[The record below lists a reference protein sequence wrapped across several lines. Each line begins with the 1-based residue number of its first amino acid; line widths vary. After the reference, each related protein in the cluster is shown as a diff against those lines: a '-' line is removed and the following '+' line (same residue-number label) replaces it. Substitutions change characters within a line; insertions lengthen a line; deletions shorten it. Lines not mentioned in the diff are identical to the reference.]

1 MTTRHL
7 SPHMVAFSTPLIEPA
22 LVLALL
28 FVLVLVGPLAA
39 KAVRMPPIIGLITT
53 GILIGP
59 SALGLLD
66 REGTVEVL
74 GNAGL
79 LYLMFQAGLELDLEE
94 FRERRSQ
101 AITFGALTFIIPFA
115 VAIPVNLA
123 LGFSTTAALLLAV
136 SWAPHTLLAYPV
148 VQRLGLTKARSVAIT
163 VGATIITDTAAL
175 ITLEI
180 LVEAHEGKLS
190 PGFILKLIPTAG
202 AVVAFIVAGLPWLGR
217 RFFASV
223 GQDRSV
229 RFLFI
234 TAAMFLSAGLAEL
247 AGLEPIIGA
256 FLAGL
261 SLNRLVSEGSELS
274 HRIEFFGSA
283 FFIPVF
289 LISVG
294 MLVNLGVVVDD
305 PTILLRAGVFSLV
318 AVGTK
323 MLAAFIAGKVFKF
336 SGTEIGVMAS
346 LSTARAAATLAAA
359 FVGLSVGLISEI
371 TVNTVVLVILV
382 TSLVSSLLATRF
394 GTQLPPPVERQRA
407 PAATVLVP
415 VGDPE
420 RSLGV
425 LKLAGMLAAPDTG
438 TVVPVSVLDLEA
450 TQTDVKE
457 RRAELAEAERVVLA
471 EGAEATSVVRL
482 DLTPSAGMLHASVE
496 QAATSVLVGWKGF
509 ASRNGSAFGQ
519 RVDALLAASPVPVV
533 VARMGPAENCGRVV
547 VAVADHDL
555 TPAGGPGV
563 ELAALVARR
572 LAKAHRAELHIL
584 VPREQVTHETL
595 GLEDDQGVLVV
606 ERRRPAVAL
615 RDLTTPGDIVVVT
628 QPRVEPGLGG
638 EVPRLARAL
647 PDRSLLVIAPR

>member
-1 MTTRHL
+1 MA
-7 SPHMVAFSTPLIEPA
+7 AFSTPLFEPA

-28 FVLVLVGPLAA
+28 FVLVLIAPLAA
-39 KAVRMPPIIGLITT
+39 RAVRMPSIIGLIGA

-59 SALGLLD
+59 SALGLLE

-101 AITFGALTFIIPFA
+101 ALTFGALTFIIPFA

-123 LGFSTTAALLLAV
+123 LGFTTTAAILLAI

-163 VGATIITDTAAL
+163 VGATIVTDTAAL
-175 ITLEI
+175 TALEL
-180 LVEAHEGKLS
+180 LVESHEGRLT
-190 PGFILKLIPTAG
+190 PGFVLKLIPTAG
-202 AVVAFIVAGLPWLGR
+202 AVVVFIVVVLPWLGR
-217 RFFASV
+217 QFFASV

-234 TAAMFLSAGLAEL
+234 MAAMFLSAGLAEL

-261 SLNRLVSEGSELS
+261 ALNRLVSEGSELS
-274 HRIEFFGSA
+274 SRIEFFGSA

-294 MLVNLGVVVDD
+294 MLVNLGVVIDR
-305 PTILLRAGVFSLV
+305 PAILVRAGVFSLV

-323 MLAAFIAGKVFKF
+323 MVAAFIAGKLFRYTN
-336 SGTEIGVMAS
+336 TEIGIMAS

-359 FVGLSVGLISEI
+359 FVGLSAGLISEV

-394 GTQLPPPVERQRA
+394 GTQLPPPTERRRA
-407 PAATVLVP
+407 PAEKVLVP
-415 VGDPE
+415 VGDPK
-420 RSLGV
+420 RSMDV
-425 LKLAGMLAAPDTG
+425 LRLAGMLAAPDTG

-450 TQTDVKE
+450 TQADVKA
-457 RRAELAEAERVVLA
+457 RRAELAEAERTILG

-496 QAATSVLVGWKGF
+496 QAATAVLVGWKGF
-509 ASRNGSAFGQ
+509 ANRNGSAFGQ
-519 RVDALLAASPVPVV
+519 RVDALLAAS
-533 VARMGPAENCGRVV
+533 
-547 VAVADHDL
+547 
-555 TPAGGPGV
+555 
-563 ELAALVARR
+563 
-572 LAKAHRAELHIL
+572 
-584 VPREQVTHETL
+584 
-595 GLEDDQGVLVV
+595 
-606 ERRRPAVAL
+606 
-615 RDLTTPGDIVVVT
+615 
-628 QPRVEPGLGG
+628 
-638 EVPRLARAL
+638 
-647 PDRSLLVIAPR
+647 

>member
-1 MTTRHL
+1 MA
-7 SPHMVAFSTPLIEPA
+7 AFSTPLFEPA

-28 FVLVLVGPLAA
+28 FVLVLVAPLAA
-39 KAVRMPPIIGLITT
+39 RAVRMPSIIGLIGA

-59 SALGLLD
+59 SALGLLE

-101 AITFGALTFIIPFA
+101 ALTFGALTFIIPFA

-123 LGFSTTAALLLAV
+123 LGFTATAAILLAI

-163 VGATIITDTAAL
+163 VGATIVTDTAAL
-175 ITLEI
+175 TALEL
-180 LVEAHEGKLS
+180 LVESHKGRLT
-190 PGFILKLIPTAG
+190 PGFVLKLIPTAG
-202 AVVAFIVAGLPWLGR
+202 ALVVFIVVVLPWLGR
-217 RFFASV
+217 QFFASV

-234 TAAMFLSAGLAEL
+234 MAAMFLSAGLAEL

-261 SLNRLVSEGSELS
+261 ALNRLVSEGSELS
-274 HRIEFFGSA
+274 SRIEFFGSA

-294 MLVNLGVVVDD
+294 MLVKLGEVIDR
-305 PTILLRAGVFSLV
+305 PAILVRAGVFSLV

-323 MLAAFIAGKVFKF
+323 MVAAFIAGKLFRYTN
-336 SGTEIGVMAS
+336 TEIGIMAS

-359 FVGLSVGLISEI
+359 FVGLSAGLISEV
-371 TVNTVVLVILV
+371 TVNTAVLVILV

-394 GTQLPPPVERQRA
+394 GTQLPPPTERRRA
-407 PAATVLVP
+407 PAEKVLVP
-415 VGDPE
+415 VGDPK
-420 RSLGV
+420 RSMDV
-425 LKLAGMLAAPDTG
+425 LRLAGMLAAPDTG

-450 TQTDVKE
+450 TQADVKA
-457 RRAELAEAERVVLA
+457 RRAELAEAERTILG

-496 QAATSVLVGWKGF
+496 QAATAVLVGWKGF
-509 ASRNGSAFGQ
+509 ANRNGSAFGQ

-533 VARMGPAENCGRVV
+533 VARMGPAENCERVV
-547 VAVADHDL
+547 IAVSDHDL
-555 TPAGGPGV
+555 TPAGAPGV
-563 ELAALVARR
+563 ELAVLLARR
-572 LAKAHRAELHIL
+572 LAKAHRAELTIL
-584 VPREQVTHETL
+584 VPREQVTHKML
-595 GLEDDQGVLVV
+595 GMEEDQGRLTV

-615 RDLTTPGDIVVVT
+615 RDLTPPGDMVVVT

>member
-1 MTTRHL
+1 
-7 SPHMVAFSTPLIEPA
+7 MVAFSLPLIEPA

-28 FVLVLVGPLAA
+28 FVLVLVGPLVA
-39 KAVRMPPIIGLITT
+39 KIVRLPPIIGLIGA
-53 GILIGP
+53 GIVIGP
-59 SALGLLD
+59 SALGLLERD
-66 REGTVEVL
+66 GAVEVL

-94 FRERRSQ
+94 FKERRSQ
-101 AITFGALTFIIPFA
+101 AITFGALTFLIPFG

-180 LVEAHEGKLS
+180 LIEAHEGKLS
-190 PGFILKLIPTAG
+190 PGFVLKLIPTAG
-202 AVVAFIVAGLPWLGR
+202 AVVAFIIAGLPWLGR

-294 MLVNLGVVVDD
+294 MLVNLGVVIDD

-323 MLAAFIAGKVFKF
+323 MLAALIAGKVFKF
-336 SGTEIGVMAS
+336 SGTEIGMMAS

-420 RSLGV
+420 RSLEV
-425 LKLAGMLAAPDTG
+425 LRLAGMLAAPDTG

-450 TQTDVKE
+450 TQADVKT

-509 ASRNGSAFGQ
+509 ANRNGSAFGQ

-533 VARMGPAENCGRVV
+533 VARMGPAENCDRVV
-547 VAVADHDL
+547 LAVADHDL

-572 LAKAHRAELHIL
+572 LAKAHRAELRIL
-584 VPREQVTHETL
+584 VPREQVTHQTL
-595 GLEDDQGVLVV
+595 GLEDDQGELVV

-615 RDLTTPGDIVVVT
+615 RDVTTPGDVVVVT

-638 EVPRLARAL
+638 EVPRLARAV

>member
-1 MTTRHL
+1 
-7 SPHMVAFSTPLIEPA
+7 MVAFSTPLIEPA

>member
-1 MTTRHL
+1 ML
-7 SPHMVAFSTPLIEPA
+7 AFSTPLIEPA

-28 FVLVLVGPLAA
+28 FVLVLVAPLGARA
-39 KAVRMPPIIGLITT
+39 LKAPPIIGLIAA
-53 GILIGP
+53 GIVIGP
-59 SALGLLD
+59 SVLGLLE

-79 LYLMFQAGLELDLEE
+79 LYLMFQAGLELDLGE
-94 FRERRSQ
+94 FRDRRSQ
-101 AITFGALTFIIPFA
+101 AITFGALTFLIPFG
-115 VAIPVNLA
+115 VAIPVNLS
-123 LGFSTTAALLLAV
+123 LGFTGTASVLLAI
-136 SWAPHTLLAYPV
+136 SWAPHTLLAYPT
-148 VQRLGLTKARSVAIT
+148 VQRLGLSKARSVATT

-175 ITLEI
+175 MALEI
-180 LVEAHEGKLS
+180 LIESHEGNLN
-190 PGFILKLIPTAG
+190 PGFVLRLVPVAG
-202 AVVAFIVAGLPWLGR
+202 AVVAFIVVGLPWLGR
-217 RFFASV
+217 QFFATI

-274 HRIEFFGSA
+274 ARIEFFGSA

-294 MLVNLGVVVDD
+294 MLVNLGVVQRN
-305 PTILLRAGVFSLV
+305 PEILVRAAIFSAV
-318 AVGTK
+318 ALLTK
-323 MLAAFIAGKVFKF
+323 AAAAFIAGKLFGY
-336 SGTEIGVMAS
+336 SGTEIGIMTS

-382 TSLVSSLLATRF
+382 TSLVSSVLATRF
-394 GTQLPPPVERQRA
+394 GTQLPPPVERHRS
-407 PAATVLVP
+407 PAEKVLVP

-420 RSLGV
+420 RARGV
-425 LKLAGMLAAPDTG
+425 LKLAGILAAPDTG

-450 TQTDVKE
+450 TQGDVKE
-457 RRAELAEAERVVLA
+457 RRKVLAEAERTILG

-482 DLTPSAGMLHASVE
+482 DLTPSAGMLHAAVE
-496 QAATSVLVGWKGF
+496 QAATMVLVGWKGF

-533 VARMGPAENCGRVV
+533 VARMGPQEQTRRVV

-555 TPAGGPGV
+555 TPAGEPGM

-572 LAKAHRAELHIL
+572 LAKAHRAEFHIL
-584 VPREQVTHETL
+584 TPREQVTHETL
-595 GLEDDQGVLVV
+595 RLEEGEGALRV
-606 ERRRPAVAL
+606 EKRRLAVSL
-615 RDLTTPGDIVVVT
+615 RDLTTPGDLVVVT

-647 PDRSLLVIAPR
+647 PDRSLLVVAPR